1 MPPPGSARPNVLWI
15 FADELRA
22 DALGC
27 YGGGLGP
34 VHTPN
39 IDRLATT
46 GTLFR
51 NQFCNSPV
59 CVPSRTS
66 ILTATHPQENGVHS
80 NEGAWASFPL
90 PVRLDTFPELFARH
104 GWRTAS
110 IGKSHVPRGYRP
122 WQEERHDGSS
132 MHEFGL
138 DRDPASRAPIVPDG
152 IPSPVGGVFPDREFF
167 PPEAVTI
174 NALDWLDRIDDTPFL
189 LRVSYLQPHTP
200 VLPPG
205 RYRQLFRAKD
215 FPGHDI
221 PTAQQSAYED
231 AFAEMVGGRRLT
243 HEQMRRAQ
251 ADYHALVTWLDAQ
264 VGLLLAKLD
273 LMGLRDRTIVVF
285 DSDHGASLGENGLL
299 SKVVFAPQ
307 SHRVPRIVS
316 WPGTLPAAA
325 VRDDL
330 AQSLDLAR
338 TLCHLADLSP
348 AEHFRGRALFSDPPP
363 DAIFASV
370 GNGTPGARAS
380 VAANKGIWRT
390 GAGWPRRGCIRTDR
404 WRLDMNLRMDGGAVP
419 PGEED
424 VFLADWRADP
434 FERVNAATD
443 RAHDDIKAALVTR
456 LAAFASSSVEP
467 EFVPVFSPDESPEF
481 APPRMAKI

>member
-1 MPPPGSARPNVLWI
+1 M
-15 FADELRA
+15 
-22 DALGC
+22 
-27 YGGGLGP
+27 
-34 VHTPN
+34 
-39 IDRLATT
+39 
-46 GTLFR
+46 
-51 NQFCNSPV
+51 
-59 CVPSRTS
+59 
-66 ILTATHPQENGVHS
+66 HS

-174 NALDWLDRIDDTPFL
+174 NAIDWLDRIDDTPFL

-205 RYRQLFRAKD
+205 RYRSCFVPRTFPATTSPRHNRA
-215 FPGHDI
+215 
-221 PTAQQSAYED
+221 PTRMHSPKWSA
-231 AFAEMVGGRRLT
+231 AAGSRMNKL
-243 HEQMRRAQ
+243 QRAQ
-251 ADYHALVTWLDAQ
+251 ADYHALVTWLDARS
-264 VGLLLAKLD
+264 GLLLAKLD
-273 LMGLRDRTIVVF
+273 LMGLRDRTIMVF

-330 AQSLDLAR
+330 APEPRSRPHPLPSRGPFA
-338 TLCHLADLSP
+338 

-370 GNGTPGARAS
+370 GQRNAGRARLGRRQQ
-380 VAANKGIWRT
+380 GIWRNRRRVAAAWLHPHRSLA
-390 GAGWPRRGCIRTDR
+390 AGHELADGRRRGSAGEEGRVPGR
-404 WRLDMNLRMDGGAVP
+404 WRAIPSSASMPR
-419 PGEED
+419 
-424 VFLADWRADP
+424 
-434 FERVNAATD
+434 TD

-456 LAAFASSSVEP
+456 LAALAPRRSSRS
-467 EFVPVFSPDESPEF
+467 FVRSSRRTSREF